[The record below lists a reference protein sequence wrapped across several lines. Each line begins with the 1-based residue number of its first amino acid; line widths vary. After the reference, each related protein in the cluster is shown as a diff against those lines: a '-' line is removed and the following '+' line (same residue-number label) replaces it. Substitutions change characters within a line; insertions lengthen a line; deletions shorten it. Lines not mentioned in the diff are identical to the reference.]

1 MLNRKLALALIAY
14 SLAAPL
20 LGWLVQSWVPWMARA
35 TFLTG
40 LMGGGLCL
48 IWGVLA
54 WLSKHVRGWAIF
66 TLGVMAFIILSDTV
80 TMWMERKFCK
90 MSVVL
95 TLLLG
100 LTVLLLTALAHQF
113 GGPRD
118 AESPP
123 EGKPSR

>member
-1 MLNRKLALALIAY
+1 MLNRKLALALLAY

-35 TFLTG
+35 TFKAG
-40 LMGGGLCL
+40 LIGGGLCL

-54 WLSKHVRGWAIF
+54 WLGNRVRAGAIL
-66 TLGVMAFIILSDTV
+66 TLAVMAFIILSDTV

-90 MSVVL
+90 MAVVL

-100 LTVLLLTALAHQF
+100 LTVVLLMALAHHF
-113 GGPRD
+113 GGPHPDDRPD
-118 AESPP
+118 AP
-123 EGKPSR
+123 KSR